1 MAGGRSAVHRAVLA
15 LPLGLGAGLDAG
27 PGVGPG
33 VVFGLGLLWALGS
46 GCQNEPPPAS
56 PAPPPS
62 AQQAIARYEAEE
74 SRRLEPML
82 LEVLQ
87 FATYAGNEP
96 AHAAQK
102 QWLARTAAELGF
114 ATRDAGPVFEIE
126 LPGPPGAEVLGLVVH
141 GDVVEVDPARWS
153 FPAFEPRVENG
164 VVRGRGAADDK
175 GPLVQALLAMKALE
189 QSGLARKKTIRLLVG
204 TDEESG
210 STDMTAYLRSN
221 QPPDLGLVLDS
232 AFPVVVGEKA
242 WNALAVS
249 AAADAPQ
256 IGSQPWRVAQLQAG
270 LAASIVPDI
279 ATATLAWNAGTPE
292 WEPLI
297 QRLRARPLPDGITLD
312 VVPGAASLSVT
323 THGRAAHAG
332 VNLAGGRNA
341 LVALAGVLDGEL
353 PAGTPSCLLAF
364 AKQAGQDT
372 SGTGLGITDQDPV
385 WGRYDVN
392 VATIETTPEGAL
404 ALTINVRR
412 IPPRTGP
419 ELEQH
424 LRAVV
429 AEFAERTG
437 CTLAAGGFFG
447 DEPLVFDP
455 ESPVI
460 ARLLAAYA
468 RGTGE
473 RAQPVVSGG
482 GTYAKRIPDAIAFG
496 MWFPGRPYP
505 GHDADESTPVADLH
519 RGARVLLEALVDL
532 ACSDGPL
539 PALRR
544 KS

>member
-1 MAGGRSAVHRAVLA
+1 VRSTVGSAAMALLLA
-15 LPLGLGAGLDAG
+15 LGI
-27 PGVGPG
+27 
-33 VVFGLGLLWALGS
+33 
-46 GCQNEPPPAS
+46 GCQTEPPPAA
-56 PAPPPS
+56 PAAAPA

-74 SRRLEPML
+74 SRLLEPML
-82 LEVLQ
+82 LEVLR

-102 QWLARTAAELGF
+102 QWLARAAAELGF
-114 ATRDAGPVFEIE
+114 AARDTGHVFEIE

-153 FPAFEPRVENG
+153 FPAFEPRVEDG
-164 VVRGRGAADDK
+164 VVQGRGAADDK

-189 QSGLARKKTIRLLVG
+189 RSGLARRKTIRLLVG

-210 STDMTAYLRSN
+210 STDVTAYLRSN
-221 QPPDLGLVLDS
+221 RPPDLSLVLDS

-249 AAADAPQ
+249 AAAGAPQ
-256 IGSQPWRVAQLQAG
+256 SGSQPWRVTLLDAG
-270 LAASIVPDI
+270 LATSIVPDI
-279 ATATLAWNAGTPE
+279 APAPLAWRAGAPDWT
-292 WEPLI
+292 PLI
-297 QRLRARPLPDGITLD
+297 QRLRARPVPDGITLD
-312 VVPGAASLSVT
+312 LAPAAATLTVT
-323 THGRAAHAG
+323 AHGRAAHAG

-341 LVALAGVLDGEL
+341 LVALANVLDGEL
-353 PAGTPSCLLAF
+353 PAGTQSCLLAF
-364 AKQAGQDT
+364 AKLAGQDT

-392 VATIETTPEGAL
+392 VATITPTPEGAL

-412 IPPRTGP
+412 IPPRTGR

-429 AEFAERTG
+429 AGFAERTG
-437 CTLAAGGFFG
+437 CALDAGGYFG

-460 ARLLAAYA
+460 PRLLAAYE

-473 RAQPVVSGG
+473 KAQPVVSGG
-482 GTYAKRIPDAIAFG
+482 GTYAKRIPGAIAFG

-505 GHDADESTPVADLH
+505 GHDVDESMPVADLH

-532 ACSDGPL
+532 ACSDAPL